1 MGGAE
6 DECAR
11 TLAGVQVSVLGPV
24 TVTDGS
30 GEVTLGAAKERF
42 LLAVLALNPG
52 SRVRK
57 R

>member
-1 MGGAE
+1 
-6 DECAR
+6 
-11 TLAGVQVSVLGPV
+11 LAGVQVSVLGPV